1 MPLQKRPNMHYLYE
15 IDGSSLPW
23 KPSHNIRSLIIKS
36 VIFDCHTQI
45 QDFLSIFTSF
55 YPKNMVCG
63 REFRSSLRRP
73 MPNAAKTRPVCRI
86 VPAFTIQANQKNT
99 CVAPPPRQYV
109 IMSNV
114 EFTPQLHRKRMIFGH
129 SETKRIFHTKSVL
142 CYFFVSLV

>member
-1 MPLQKRPNMHYLYE
+1 MICINWNIYNLKDAINEWYSTDCFHSLKLHMPLQKRPNMHYLYE

-23 KPSHNIRSLIIKS
+23 KPSHNIRSPIIKS

-99 CVAPPPRQYV
+99 CVAPPPR
-109 IMSNV
+109 
-114 EFTPQLHRKRMIFGH
+114 
-129 SETKRIFHTKSVL
+129 
-142 CYFFVSLV
+142 